1 MNTKLLKISTLGAYI
16 VMVVVNALA
25 VWLPIAGRETGEISD
40 SYPNLFAPAGY
51 AFSIWGLIYTLLAI
65 YVIYQLGQGKNELVA
80 RINRL
85 FIVNALLNAA
95 WIFAWHYDVI
105 WLSVLLMAGLLYTL
119 IRLAN
124 ILRVG
129 NLGQKEKS
137 LARLPFSVYF
147 GWITVATIA
156 NITVFLVSIGWNR
169 FGLSEVFW
177 TIVILLVGA
186 LIGSWRM
193 LYDRAIAYGLVLI
206 WAYAAILYK
215 HLAESGFAGEYPTV
229 IGAAILCLVV
239 FAGMIVFIGIKKKT
253 NNPTTTNYGEEN

>member
-1 MNTKLLKISTLGAYI
+1 
-16 VMVVVNALA
+16 
-25 VWLPIAGRETGEISD
+25 
-40 SYPNLFAPAGY
+40 
-51 AFSIWGLIYTLLAI
+51 
-65 YVIYQLGQGKNELVA
+65 
-80 RINRL
+80 
-85 FIVNALLNAA
+85 
-95 WIFAWHYDVI
+95 

>member
-147 GWITVATIA
+147 GWITVATVA
-156 NITVFLVSIGWNR
+156 NVTKASM
-169 FGLSEVFW
+169 
-177 TIVILLVGA
+177 
-186 LIGSWRM
+186 GSATSRPSM
-193 LYDRAIAYGLVLI
+193 R
-206 WAYAAILYK
+206 
-215 HLAESGFAGEYPTV
+215 E
-229 IGAAILCLVV
+229 
-239 FAGMIVFIGIKKKT
+239 
-253 NNPTTTNYGEEN
+253 TTNCWRSASSNSRSPHGIPRSSVWVRASVTPYLART